1 LRLNVGFLLNK
12 NVGYSRNFDF
22 EEASLSLGEDLY
34 LFDFHGALRLTRTGQ
49 GVYAQG
55 RLHGSFEQECVRCLT
70 TFPQELDAKLDE
82 LFIYPPD
89 KASDPQLAISET
101 AILDL
106 TPLLREI
113 FLLDIPLQPI
123 CRENCLGLC
132 PECGENLNENYHR
145 HEELDI
151 DPRLAVLKNLLSKS

>member
-1 LRLNVGFLLNK
+1 MGFLLNK

-55 RLHGSFEQECVRCLT
+55 KLHGSFEQECVRCLT

-89 KASDPQLAISET
+89 KASDPQLASGAGLAIEDAIVISLGPVHCYP
-101 AILDL
+101 ADVSALDATCLRMRTGFAMPSLPPISPCL
-106 TPLLREI
+106 TR
-113 FLLDIPLQPI
+113 
-123 CRENCLGLC
+123 R
-132 PECGENLNENYHR
+132 
-145 HEELDI
+145 
-151 DPRLAVLKNLLSKS
+151 PRTPPFRGWAPPYRRCC

>member
-1 LRLNVGFLLNK
+1 LRLNIGFLLNK

-22 EEASLSLGEDLY
+22 EEASLYLGEDLQ
-34 LFDFHGALRLTRTGQ
+34 LLDLNGALRLTRTGQ

-55 RLHGSFEQECVRCLT
+55 TLRGTIELECVRCLT
-70 TFPQELDAKLDE
+70 SFPQQLDAHLDE
-82 LFIYPPD
+82 LFVYPPD
-89 KASDPQLAISET
+89 KASDPQLAISEN

-113 FLLDIPLQPI
+113 FLLDVPLQPI
-123 CRENCLGLC
+123 CRADCLGLC

-145 HEELDI
+145 HEETDI
-151 DPRLAVLKNLLSKS
+151 DPRMAVLKNLLSKS